1 MTYTPKQLN
10 EALPLGKGVRVA
22 AVDPSGLIA
31 FEKPAGIMTHPNEDA
46 DQRTSLLRNVYD
58 LEEEYYPLE
67 TPLAGGEKAI
77 FILNRLDSP
86 TSGLVLGALNKS
98 IAEHVSRLFQAGKVY
113 KVYHALIKGRPSVAS
128 RLWADR
134 LEIMR
139 KKGHVR
145 AHSGGVRQARTQ
157 TQLLKSD
164 ANGLGLHL
172 IQLVPLTGRTHQ
184 LRLQCSLRH
193 CPIVGDRTYGD
204 FKFNRSIQ
212 KVVDS
217 KRLFLH
223 ASTIRVPLPGG
234 DTFEVVSALPEA
246 FEALLRPSSSVKGAL
261 FR

>member
-31 FEKPAGIMTHPNEDA
+31 FEKPAGIMTHPNDDA

-86 TSGLVLGALNKS
+86 TSGPVLGALNKS

-164 ANGLGLHL
+164 ANGLA
-172 IQLVPLTGRTHQ
+172 HQ

-204 FKFNRSIQ
+204 FKFSRSIQ

-261 FR
+261 LR

>member
-1 MTYTPKQLN
+1 MEYTPKQLS
-10 EALPLGKGVRVA
+10 EELPLGKGVRVA
-22 AVDPSGLIA
+22 AVDSSGLIA
-31 FEKPAGIMTHPNEDA
+31 FEKPAGIMTHPNKDA
-46 DQRTSLLRNVYD
+46 DQRMSLLRAAYN
-58 LEEEYYPLE
+58 LEEECYSLKR
-67 TPLAGGEKAI
+67 PLAGGEAFI

-98 IAEHVSRLFQAGKVY
+98 IAAHISRMFQAGKVY
-113 KVYHALIKGRPSVAS
+113 KVYHALIKGRPSVAT

-134 LEIMR
+134 LEVVR

-145 AHSGGVRQARTQ
+145 ALSGGMRQARTQ
-157 TQLLKSD
+157 AQILKPD

-172 IQLVPLTGRTHQ
+172 IQLVPMTGRTHQ

-217 KRLFLH
+217 RRLFLH
-223 ASTIRVPLPGG
+223 ASTLRVPLPGG
-234 DTFEVVSALPEA
+234 ETFEVVSALPEA
-246 FEALLRPSSSVKGAL
+246 FEMLLSPNSSVKAAL
-261 FR
+261 FS